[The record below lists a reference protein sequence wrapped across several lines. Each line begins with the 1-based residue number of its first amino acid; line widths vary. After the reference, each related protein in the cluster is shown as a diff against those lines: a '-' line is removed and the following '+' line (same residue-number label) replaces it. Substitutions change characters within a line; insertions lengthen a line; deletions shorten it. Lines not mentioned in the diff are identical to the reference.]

1 MISRLFRRGG
11 NDTDISSMLY
21 GAIVAQARIP
31 VLYRDIGIADTVDG
45 RFESV
50 VLHTVLAMRRLGA
63 GDEETRDL
71 GQAIFDLFCGDMD
84 RSMRE
89 MGIGDLAVPKRM
101 RKIGEVFYGRSAAF
115 DSALSSENVAELA
128 ISLERNIPA
137 ADGRQVAVAALAAY
151 MVASDKALA
160 AVSKARL
167 LGGELTFADPAA
179 FLQEEQNN
187 VDQAAEGK
195 ID

>member
-1 MISRLFRRGG
+1 
-11 NDTDISSMLY
+11 
-21 GAIVAQARIP
+21 
-31 VLYRDIGIADTVDG
+31 
-45 RFESV
+45 
-50 VLHTVLAMRRLGA
+50 
-63 GDEETRDL
+63 
-71 GQAIFDLFCGDMD
+71 
-84 RSMRE
+84 MRE